1 MCIRTATIVPAISD
15 DGIICIK
22 LISNKSV
29 YQLHT
34 LFIAV
39 NLSILTNFNKIHR
52 YTRYTFIYNY
62 LFYTNFEYFL
72 IIIQIIMTGCLLE
85 LID

>member
-15 DGIICIK
+15 DGVICIK

-39 NLSILTNFNKIHR
+39 NLSILTNFNKIHQ

-72 IIIQIIMTGCLLE
+72 IIQIIMTGCLFE